1 MNETSAAKECETS
14 IGSAQVAAMRR
25 TRNELAMLHEN
36 LHGKMNFKKSIY
48 LVSLRNYL
56 VLNKYQ

>member
-1 MNETSAAKECETS
+1 
-14 IGSAQVAAMRR
+14 MRH

-36 LHGKMNFKKSIY
+36 LHGKMNCKKSIY
-48 LVSLRNYL
+48 LVLLRNYL

>member
-1 MNETSAAKECETS
+1 
-14 IGSAQVAAMRR
+14 
-25 TRNELAMLHEN
+25 MLQEN
-36 LHGKMNFKKSIY
+36 LYGKMNCKKSIY